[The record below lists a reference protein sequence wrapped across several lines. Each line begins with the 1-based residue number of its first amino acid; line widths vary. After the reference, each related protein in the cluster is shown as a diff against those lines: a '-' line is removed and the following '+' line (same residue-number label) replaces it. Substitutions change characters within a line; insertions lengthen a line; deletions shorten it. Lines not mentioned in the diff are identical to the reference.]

1 MAVWSR
7 RAEPN
12 VFKPVTDLRCEATVR
27 ACGRGD
33 GVSALP
39 LAECLGSRRGVRRAL
54 ASTASAWARVDVVL
68 ACRPPLA
75 LLFSPS
81 PLDGVQR
88 ALYGERAAELRTKAA
103 HGSKETILRAQN
115 CSQVV
120 ATALRRTKSRGDEF
134 TRCHPHVFMVSSVG
148 PL

>member
-1 MAVWSR
+1 MA
-7 RAEPN
+7 
-12 VFKPVTDLRCEATVR
+12 
-27 ACGRGD
+27 
-33 GVSALP
+33 
-39 LAECLGSRRGVRRAL
+39 SRRGVRL
-54 ASTASAWARVDVVL
+54 ASTCARVDGVL
-68 ACRPPLA
+68 ACRRPLA

-88 ALYGERAAELRTKAA
+88 AVYGERAAELRTKAA
-103 HGSKETILRAQN
+103 HGSKETILEAHG

-120 ATALRRTKSRGDEF
+120 ATTLRRTKSRVDEF